1 MTVNRGV
8 APLNPASEVGQMRL
22 LLGDTTYVAM
32 VPVEPGFGNYTLF
45 SDNEITAF
53 LVSGGSQEGAAALA
67 YLQLAGAAAME
78 SKSIKDV
85 DLQVDLTKRAND
97 LRQIAAMW
105 QSKADAAA
113 ADVFELFDTVAP
125 ATCTPEL
132 APVACCGG
140 GRCGVRLF

>member
-1 MTVNRGV
+1 MSVNRGV
-8 APLNPASEVGQMRL
+8 APLDPASEVGQMRL
-22 LLGDTTYVAM
+22 LLGDTSYVPLAPPE
-32 VPVEPGFGNYTLF
+32 VGFGNYKLF
-45 SDNEITAF
+45 SDDEITTF
-53 LVSGGSQEGAAALA
+53 LVTATSQEGAAALA

-78 SKSIKDV
+78 SRSVKDV

-105 QSKADAAA
+105 QGRADAAA

-125 ATCTPEL
+125 TTCTPEL